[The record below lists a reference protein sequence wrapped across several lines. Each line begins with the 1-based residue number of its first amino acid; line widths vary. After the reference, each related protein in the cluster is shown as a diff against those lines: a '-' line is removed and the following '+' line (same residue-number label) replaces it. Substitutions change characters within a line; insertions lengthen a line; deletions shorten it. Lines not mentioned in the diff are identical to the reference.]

1 MLNQSVRI
9 PRWRAVVLC
18 LAGVLAM
25 IKPLQ
30 TGLIVYRD
38 AVPPAVHNYSNL
50 YGWVEPAGPFNSNE
64 LWRAES
70 KLRLVAYPR
79 ESFTRPEIERA
90 AAEVR
95 AAGWAEIRREQAER
109 AGRLRSAW
117 ADRTLGMTM
126 VVIGAGGVGFYVWL
140 GCALIRESDERPRDP
155 HAGWF
160 GRKKR
165 HGRITFGRAYAEEM
179 T

>member
-1 MLNQSVRI
+1 MFTQSVRI

-30 TGLIVYRD
+30 TGVTIFRD
-38 AVPPAVHNYSNL
+38 AAPPPLQNYSTL
-50 YGWVEPAGPFNSNE
+50 HGWVESSGPFNNNE
-64 LWRAES
+64 LWRAEAR
-70 KLRLVAYPR
+70 LRLLAYPR
-79 ESFTRPEIERA
+79 ETFSRPEIERA

-95 AAGWAEIRREQAER
+95 QAAWADIRRQHAER
-109 AGRLRSAW
+109 QQRAQSAW
-117 ADRTLGMTM
+117 ADRAVGVTM
-126 VVIGAGGVGFYVWL
+126 ATIGVGGMGFYLWL
-140 GCALIRESDERPRDP
+140 GYALLRESDPHPKDP

-165 HGRITFGRAYAEEM
+165 HGRITFGAAFATENG
-179 T
+179 